1 MTYRAIDKRRFTYLL
16 SLGTD
21 EFDLKKFFSD
31 SRIQLIQ
38 RGGRVQNLPHGEKA
52 RIHTLAY
59 ELPPSTDEV
68 VRAWFSQHL
77 TMADPESPEVIVET
91 YRLHEEVGEEIDEET
106 ARRLARSCLV
116 HLFSESV
123 PPVLLEFL
131 KTSIGGVEK
140 VDEQPKE
147 PSTEKVA
154 DFRNFS
160 EVMLDLVQGRDVDR
174 HLDGLPAE
182 LATVAVGLHAVAQ
195 GRFNEARDALASL
208 PPEASGKA
216 QLDQYIKQQEAR
228 GMKEPPRGAT
238 VIEPEIFNGTFDFES
253 DEILG
258 YCTKA
263 DPPKAVFVHPIAV
276 VRAGVVQL
284 LSPEL
289 NRKFFPA
296 TGDVMAFAGAS
307 YPRQPQRGEVGI
319 WQVEEHQTERATHF
333 HIKGEQRKVYEL
345 TAVPFPSTDYDSV
358 REYIKEHAERTASKL
373 LQPPLFVL
381 GDGLVVGPR
390 SERPDLSK
398 DDAFETG
405 LLSWNTVPG
414 LRLEGRLFALAPP
427 MKEQGIYE
435 CASIS
440 SSIRKLLRP
449 HIGSGGKSSL
459 WLTKAQLSELVQL
472 LGSGEA
478 DLNARRLQR
487 IRAEIERI
495 DQNRDALDALVQEIL
510 IHPSVKQQ
518 VDELVQQEVGKQ
530 VAEKNQIQL
539 EIARLQRERGE
550 WEERIRKQKEEHRK
564 LREDTSKVVRA
575 AFEKAR
581 TDGVAT
587 LAELAIFQEL
597 TGPGASRSEGLNRP
611 MSPFQPTVKEL
622 AKSKQDAVSVLRSL
636 GVANQKANAFVAAG
650 ELAFAVG
657 LIVCVR
663 GMAARLVVERWAQSI
678 GMGVLIDATIGLV
691 DDVPLRTVLNGA
703 PRPDVIAVLDANL
716 SALDIYARSISDAA
730 IDSVLKN
737 QESRP
742 TTILLAMNDGVGHLP
757 LPKSFERLSIEIDLD
772 AKYDFGADVSDLML
786 RAFDAEDGL
795 LQTRLWRPAAESL
808 RARLS
813 KLDEQTQGLILPV
826 LTAK

>member
-91 YRLHEEVGEEIDEET
+91 YRLHEET

-459 WLTKAQLSELVQL
+459 WLTKAQLSELVKL

-581 TDGVAT
+581 TDGVA
-587 LAELAIFQEL
+587 
-597 TGPGASRSEGLNRP
+597 
-611 MSPFQPTVKEL
+611 
-622 AKSKQDAVSVLRSL
+622 VLRSL

>member
-459 WLTKAQLSELVQL
+459 WLTK
-472 LGSGEA
+472 
-478 DLNARRLQR
+478 
-487 IRAEIERI
+487 
-495 DQNRDALDALVQEIL
+495 
-510 IHPSVKQQ
+510 
-518 VDELVQQEVGKQ
+518 
-530 VAEKNQIQL
+530 
-539 EIARLQRERGE
+539 
-550 WEERIRKQKEEHRK
+550 EEHRK

-636 GVANQKANAFVAAG
+636 GVANPKANAFVAAG